1 MRTQTIELTTEDGPM
16 ALYEALPDNRE
27 DLRGAVIVI
36 QEAFGVNDHIEDV
49 TRRLAAQG
57 YHAVA
62 PHLFHRAGGGT
73 APYDDFSKVL
83 PMFAGLDDRGL
94 LADVDATLAHLRQ
107 AGWEDRRTGIVGFC
121 MGGRVV
127 FLVAV
132 ERALGAAATFYGG
145 GIVTARFPQFPAL
158 VDRAPRLETP
168 WLGLFGDED
177 ESIPVEDV
185 ERLRSALAPA
195 PVDWDIVRYPD
206 AGHGFHCEARP
217 AHYHREAA
225 ADGWSRPLAWFA
237 KHLQG

>member
-107 AGWEDRRTGIVGFC
+107 AGGEDRRT
-121 MGGRVV
+121 
-127 FLVAV
+127 
-132 ERALGAAATFYGG
+132 GG

-225 ADGWSRPLAWFA
+225 ADGWSRTLAWFA